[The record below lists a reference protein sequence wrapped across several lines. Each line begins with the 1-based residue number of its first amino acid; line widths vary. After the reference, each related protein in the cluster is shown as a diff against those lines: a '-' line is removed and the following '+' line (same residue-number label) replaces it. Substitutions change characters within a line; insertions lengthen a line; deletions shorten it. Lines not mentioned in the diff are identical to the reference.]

1 MSHFVTYKLKEV
13 VFMVVELYKEEDVE
27 ADLENLVNFLNQISN
42 NIKFKLGNEKFVI
55 KNKKLSFSKIESNYL
70 SKEIKNDDFSF
81 RLKSSK

>member
-1 MSHFVTYKLKEV
+1 
-13 VFMVVELYKEEDVE
+13 MVVELYKEEDVE